1 MTRGE
6 IDPQLAE
13 ALEELRIV
21 GLEQDVQ
28 VHPSRVRPPLQE
40 QVEEVSTPQPQGL
53 VEGTLRLQREV
64 VPVRDEEQD
73 QGVILPIQSDL

>member
-1 MTRGE
+1 MPGGE
-6 IDPQLAE
+6 IDPQSAK

-28 VHPSRVRPPLQE
+28 VYPPRVRSPLQE
-40 QVEEVSTPQPQGL
+40 QVEEVSPPQLQSS

-73 QGVILPIQSDL
+73 QRVILSIQGDL